1 MSDNQGVASSRPALL
16 PWIVAFKAVKATTLT
31 AVGIL
36 LLASRHADPMDLLL
50 KTALAVH
57 LPFTSR
63 VFARAVALVDNLT
76 VAKETALAVTAFGYA
91 GLMGAE
97 GVALH
102 LRKRWARWFTIVATS
117 SLLPVE
123 LYEIAQEVHLMRIL
137 VFLANLAVIVYL
149 VRRPEIFDA

>member
-57 LPFTSR
+57 LPLTSR
-63 VFARAVALVDNLT
+63 VFARAVALVDNPDGRQRNGPRRDS
-76 VAKETALAVTAFGYA
+76 VR
-91 GLMGAE
+91 
-97 GVALH
+97 
-102 LRKRWARWFTIVATS
+102 LRRAHGR
-117 SLLPVE
+117 
-123 LYEIAQEVHLMRIL
+123 
-137 VFLANLAVIVYL
+137 
-149 VRRPEIFDA
+149 

>member
-1 MSDNQGVASSRPALL
+1 
-16 PWIVAFKAVKATTLT
+16 
-31 AVGIL
+31 
-36 LLASRHADPMDLLL
+36 
-50 KTALAVH
+50 
-57 LPFTSR
+57 
-63 VFARAVALVDNLT
+63 
-76 VAKETALAVTAFGYA
+76 
-91 GLMGAE
+91 MGAE